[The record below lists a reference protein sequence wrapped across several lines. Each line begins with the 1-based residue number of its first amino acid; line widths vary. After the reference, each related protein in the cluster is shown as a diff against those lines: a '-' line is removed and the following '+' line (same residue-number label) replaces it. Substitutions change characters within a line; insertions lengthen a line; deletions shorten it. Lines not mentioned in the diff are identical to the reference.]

1 MKNIF
6 SAGKFKLTIII
17 KLKLLMYHE
26 MKEVIHILRKL
37 NIGSGNSY
45 IYKYTCIE
53 VISILK
59 GENPVESLIL
69 LMKHK

>member
-45 IYKYTCIE
+45 MYINTR
-53 VISILK
+53 VLK
-59 GENPVESLIL
+59 LFQF
-69 LMKHK
+69 